1 MVRWLIYDSLQPWW
15 SLIWK
20 NTCQTDFSQFFQR
33 PIFKTSFLIKRF
45 FLASVI
51 IFLGTLSHVIIASFV
66 ISCSYGFSARPLFSK
81 RPYWFFCDISICIS
95 MAFLIRKM
103 TNISTTLVKIY
114 RLLIDRFFLT
124 PFPHPA
130 SVYHAQN
137 MAHCFHRRFVYP
149 S

>member
-1 MVRWLIYDSLQPWW
+1 MSSWLQTRIKVFSEQICSILFTGLSRKKKGTREFSLYSVLVRWLIIDSLQPWW

-66 ISCSYGFSARPLFSK
+66 ISCSHGFSARPLFFK
-81 RPYWFFCDISICIS
+81 RPYWFFVL
-95 MAFLIRKM
+95 FL
-103 TNISTTLVKIY
+103 
-114 RLLIDRFFLT
+114 F
-124 PFPHPA
+124 A
-130 SVYHAQN
+130 
-137 MAHCFHRRFVYP
+137 
-149 S
+149 